1 MPLVSERNTSEGLC
15 VSCHYSYSLSANS
28 IPGDRAPI
36 AGYHP
41 PNTQTRSNNP
51 TATIQSTV
59 GLYDADSTAEEYSR
73 ESNNGELPAVDDRI
87 AEVINN
93 SLEEDTRQF
102 DALSVFE
109 QMIAASNSA
118 LPSYP
123 HLGETRNNVQ
133 ISNGLSH
140 RNEPGKH
147 FPFYPLLY
155 SCIAIS
161 LCSVSCR

>member
-15 VSCHYSYSLSANS
+15 VSCHYSYSLSANL
-28 IPGDRAPI
+28 IPGERAPI

-41 PNTQTRSNNP
+41 PNAETTRNNS
-51 TATIQSTV
+51 TTTIQSTV
-59 GLYDADSTAEEYSR
+59 GLYEADSSATEAH
-73 ESNNGELPAVDDRI
+73 NGEVPAVEDRI

-123 HLGETRNNVQ
+123 HLAETRNNMQ

-140 RNEPGKH
+140 RNEIGMH

-155 SCIAIS
+155 SCTAI
-161 LCSVSCR
+161 